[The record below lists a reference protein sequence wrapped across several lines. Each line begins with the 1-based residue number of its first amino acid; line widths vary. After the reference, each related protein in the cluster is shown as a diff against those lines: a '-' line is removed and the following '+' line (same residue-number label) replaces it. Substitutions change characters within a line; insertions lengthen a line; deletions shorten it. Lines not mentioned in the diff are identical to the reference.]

1 LTLSAAI
8 LKNKNPIYPG
18 SPNTE
23 TGYPVIANDFIKYLA
38 PSHKVKA
45 VDLLDSKLNVVCEKE
60 VDCVKNSLLRTS
72 SITYHWISLDTLPP
86 KELTT

>member
-1 LTLSAAI
+1 LNDFSIYWLTSAVSRKITSAQAI
-8 LKNKNPIYPG
+8 AY
-18 SPNTE
+18 
-23 TGYPVIANDFIKYLA
+23 FIKYLA